1 MLKTY
6 TMQTIRLRVSNRIF
20 KNLMWFLKR
29 FNKDEIQV
37 IQESDE
43 FLSVQEY
50 LKEELSKVEEGNAE
64 FLSLDELEED
74 LDSTINKYE
83 D

>member
-1 MLKTY
+1 
-6 TMQTIRLRVSNRIF
+6 MQTIRLRVSNRIY

-29 FNKDEIQV
+29 FDKDEIQV

-50 LKEELSKVEEGNAE
+50 LQEELSKVEEGSAK
-64 FLSLDELEED
+64 FISLDNLEND
-74 LDSTINKYE
+74 LDDTIKKHE